1 MISDNVSD
9 GSNPDVL
16 AGEPDEDSEYRSRW
30 LRTSTLLLLLAYLGA
45 LACIGVVISQLV
57 DSSEEHYVV
66 AWTVGGLFVAI
77 SIPLSLHAI
86 YLHLTNYHSNL
97 QRHCI
102 RVLWLVPFYSIQSW
116 LALRFTAQTI
126 YLEAFREIYEA
137 FAIYSFYA
145 LLRDALGDVEERR
158 VERLLGLGRSHARH
172 LRMFWLCF
180 ADLLPK
186 WRLGRPFLRNTFYGV
201 YQYAPCRIRS
211 R

>member
-126 YLEAFREIYEA
+126 YLEAFMRFCVTPSVMWRNGGWSGYSDWGAPMLVICACFGFALQICCPNGVSADLSSGIPSTA
-137 FAIYSFYA
+137 FISMHPAEYA
-145 LLRDALGDVEERR
+145 LA
-158 VERLLGLGRSHARH
+158 SPAAS
-172 LRMFWLCF
+172 F
-180 ADLLPK
+180 
-186 WRLGRPFLRNTFYGV
+186 
-201 YQYAPCRIRS
+201 S
-211 R
+211 